1 MTAYI
6 DLACWPRKEQFEFYR
21 SLDRPQYSVCVQLD
35 VTHFHARVK
44 KRGISFSHTFGFF
57 VTHAANEVPEL
68 RMRIKGGQV
77 VLYDEL
83 HPSFT
88 EPRAG
93 GALQRAAVRRARC
106 VFAAYQRGDCAAG
119 GAVFPAR

>member
-44 KRGISFSHTFGFF
+44 KRGISFSHTPG
-57 VTHAANEVPEL
+57 L
-68 RMRIKGGQV
+68 RPV
-77 VLYDEL
+77 
-83 HPSFT
+83 
-88 EPRAG
+88 
-93 GALQRAAVRRARC
+93 
-106 VFAAYQRGDCAAG
+106 
-119 GAVFPAR
+119 

>member
-6 DLACWPRKEQFEFYR
+6 DPACWPRKEQFEFYR

-68 RMRIKGGQV
+68 RMRCL
-77 VLYDEL
+77 LYTSSQ
-83 HPSFT
+83 PSRFYT
-88 EPRAG
+88 R
-93 GALQRAAVRRARC
+93 RCRRAT
-106 VFAAYQRGDCAAG
+106 
-119 GAVFPAR
+119 

>member
-6 DLACWPRKEQFEFYR
+6 DPACWPRKEQFEFYR

-57 VTHAANEVPEL
+57 CDA
-68 RMRIKGGQV
+68 RGQRGSGTA
-77 VLYDEL
+77 YAYQGR
-83 HPSFT
+83 S
-88 EPRAG
+88 G
-93 GALQRAAVRRARC
+93 CAVR
-106 VFAAYQRGDCAAG
+106 
-119 GAVFPAR
+119 